1 MAQVNIKDATF
12 EGYSRTIRFGLV
24 SLLTVV
30 LVTLYL
36 WRGRLPIAEWYG
48 LLSLPTSALSGP
60 LGDLADTVNI
70 PLLSALLFGLM
81 GALSPC
87 QLSTNLAALA
97 FTTRRADQPVV
108 VALSAT
114 AYLLGKVAVY
124 TVLGLAAVLLG
135 QQLQQASI
143 PVIVLARKALGP
155 ALLLMGLSMLGVIR
169 LRGSV
174 GGQPSQ
180 WLERQAEGRG
190 ILGAFVMGLAF
201 AFAFCP
207 TLFWLFFGLT
217 LPLAVTSVV
226 GFVYPAVFALGASL
240 PLLIFISVAMVG
252 GVSRRHF
259 VRQVSAVRSP
269 VNWAAGVLFLLVG
282 LNEIVLYWLI

>member
-1 MAQVNIKDATF
+1 MEVTPFDGARR
-12 EGYSRTIRFGLV
+12 GLRLGLV
-24 SLLTVV
+24 ALLAAT
-30 LVTLYL
+30 LAALYL
-36 WRGRLPIAEWYG
+36 LRGRLPIAEWYG

-60 LGDLADTVNI
+60 VGDLADTVNV
-70 PLLSALLFGLM
+70 PLLSALLFGLI

-87 QLSTNLAALA
+87 QISTNLAALA
-97 FTTRRADQPVV
+97 FTTRRADQPLV

-114 AYLLGKVAVY
+114 AYLLGKVVVY
-124 TVLGLAAVLLG
+124 TVLGLAAVVLG
-135 QQLQQASI
+135 QGLQQASI

-174 GGQPSQ
+174 GGGASH

-190 ILGAFVMGLAF
+190 VVGAFVLGVAF

-240 PLLIFISVAMVG
+240 PLLVFVAAAMVG
-252 GVSRRHF
+252 GVSRRAF
-259 VRQVSAVRSP
+259 VRQVRAVRSP
-269 VNWAAGVLFLLVG
+269 VHWIAGILFLLVG
-282 LNEIVLYWLI
+282 LNEIILYWLI

>member
-1 MAQVNIKDATF
+1 MKDTTF
-12 EGYSRTIRFGLV
+12 QGNARIVQLALIGVLAVALV
-24 SLLTVV
+24 A
-30 LVTLYL
+30 LYL
-36 WRGRLPIAEWYG
+36 LRERLPIAEWYG

-60 LGDLADTVNI
+60 VGDLADTVNI
-70 PLLSALLFGLM
+70 PLLSAFLFGLI

-97 FTTRRADQPVV
+97 FTTRRADQPLV

-114 AYLLGKVAVY
+114 AYLLGKIAVY
-124 TVLGLAAVLLG
+124 TVLGLAAVILG

-155 ALLLMGLSMLGVIR
+155 ALLLMGLSMLGVLR

-174 GGQPSQ
+174 GGQASQ

-190 ILGAFVMGLAF
+190 IVGAFVLGVAF

-240 PLLIFISVAMVG
+240 PLLVFVAAATAG

-259 VRQVSAVRSP
+259 LRHVRAVRSP
-269 VNWAAGVLFLLVG
+269 VNWVAGILFLLVG

>member
-1 MAQVNIKDATF
+1 MAQVNIKDTTF
-12 EGYSRTIRFGLV
+12 EGNAKAIRVALGAVLAAALV
-24 SLLTVV
+24 A
-30 LVTLYL
+30 LYL
-36 WRGRLPIAEWYG
+36 LRGRLPIAEWYG

-60 LGDLADTVNI
+60 VGDLADTVNI
-70 PLLSALLFGLM
+70 PLLSALLFGLI

-97 FTTRRADQPVV
+97 FTTRRADQPLV
-108 VALSAT
+108 VALSTT

-155 ALLLMGLSMLGVIR
+155 ALLLMGLAMLGMIR
-169 LRGSV
+169 LRGSM
-174 GGQPSQ
+174 GGQASH
-180 WLERQAEGRG
+180 WLEQQAEGRG
-190 ILGAFVMGLAF
+190 ILGAFVLGLAF

-240 PLLIFISVAMVG
+240 PLLVFVAVVMVG

-259 VRQVSAVRSP
+259 VRQVGAVRSS
-269 VNWAAGVLFLLVG
+269 VNWVAGVLFLLVG